1 MSDEGDKNY
10 ISVGGWMLLMLLMAV
25 PCVGLVAIIILAFTG
40 ENETRKNYCRALIA
54 WVLVFVAIGVVLA
67 LFGALPEIQKHISNL
82 RGK

>member
-67 LFGALPEIQKHISNL
+67 LFGALPEIQKHISTWKK
-82 RGK
+82 G